1 MTEPSPSS
9 ASPWELPPPILFNT
23 WKHHAGALRQ
33 RLADTRATGAAALG
47 VLPEQLLVMG
57 TELMDLYTG
66 TLTPAEIGARVRE
79 ALRTEDRLTWAQYHP
94 WIEQNGGY
102 RMLTFPED
110 QSQWVLRAGAEDD
123 RYVHLHPGRWTP
135 ETRRVRA
142 NVLKT
147 AIMVL
152 AHTAVHGGD
161 PRDVA
166 VINKVRQQYLGLAPI
181 RELLGDQGLGVILD
195 LFGRPDRD

>member
-1 MTEPSPSS
+1 MGPTRSDHGGDMDVPSPV
-9 ASPWELPPPILFNT
+9 LFNT
-23 WKHHAGALRQ
+23 WKHHAGALRR
-33 RLADTRATGAAALG
+33 RLADVRAAGAAALG

-66 TLTPAEIGARVRE
+66 SLTPAEIGARVLE
-79 ALRTEDRLTWAQYHP
+79 ALRAEDRLTWAKYQP

-147 AIMVL
+147 ALMVL
-152 AHTAVHGGD
+152 ASTAVHGGD

-166 VINKVRQQYLGLAPI
+166 IINRVRQQYLGLAPI

-195 LFGRPDRD
+195 VLQRDR

>member
-1 MTEPSPSS
+1 
-9 ASPWELPPPILFNT
+9 
-23 WKHHAGALRQ
+23 
-33 RLADTRATGAAALG
+33 
-47 VLPEQLLVMG
+47 MG

-66 TLTPAEIGARVRE
+66 TLTPAEIGARVLE
-79 ALRTEDRLTWAQYHP
+79 ALRVEDRLSWAKYQP

-102 RMLTFPED
+102 RMLTFADD
-110 QSQWVLRAGAEDD
+110 QSQWVLRAGRPAGLQCSLDD
-123 RYVHLHPGRWTP
+123 RFVHLHPGRWTP

-152 AHTAVHGGD
+152 AYTAVHGGD

-166 VINKVRQQYLGLAPI
+166 VINKVRQQYLGMAPI
-181 RELLGDQGLGVILD
+181 RELVGDQGLGVILD
-195 LFGRPDRD
+195 LFQRPTDR

>member
-1 MTEPSPSS
+1 
-9 ASPWELPPPILFNT
+9 LFNT

-33 RLADTRATGAAALG
+33 RLDDVRAAGVSALG

-66 TLTPAEIGARVRE
+66 TLTPAEIGARVLE
-79 ALRTEDRLTWAQYHP
+79 MLRAEDRLTWAKYHP

-102 RMLTFPED
+102 RMLTFADET
-110 QSQWVLRAGAEDD
+110 QWVLRAGAEDD
-123 RYVHLHPGRWTP
+123 RYVHLHPGRWTLH
-135 ETRRVRA
+135 TRRVRA

-152 AHTAVHGGD
+152 AHTAIHGGD

-166 VINKVRQQYLGLAPI
+166 VINKVRQQYLGMAPI
-181 RELLGDQGLGVILD
+181 RELVGDQGLGVILD
-195 LFGRPDRD
+195 LFQRTADP